1 MFQARLECFYFGI
14 SPGFLLSMATHHINL
29 QISVLGNRS
38 AGGAADL
45 SARLPQPGLTW
56 GPPPPPP
63 GVGWGVTKGRQRH

>member
-38 AGGAADL
+38 AGVQTCLRGCL
-45 SARLPQPGLTW
+45 SLGS
-56 GPPPPPP
+56 PPPH
-63 GVGWGVTKGRQRH
+63 RHLAWDGG